1 MALREVALVA
11 SQSVALVLIVAAEV
25 GVVRVPP
32 EVP

>member
-1 MALREVALVA
+1 MALQEVALVA
-11 SQSVALVLIVAAEV
+11 SQSVALVLMAAVV